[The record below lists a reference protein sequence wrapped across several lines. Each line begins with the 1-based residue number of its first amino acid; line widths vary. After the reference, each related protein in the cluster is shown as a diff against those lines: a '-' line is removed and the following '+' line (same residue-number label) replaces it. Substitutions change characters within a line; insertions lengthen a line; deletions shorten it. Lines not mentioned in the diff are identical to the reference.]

1 VKIDLHC
8 HTAEHSH
15 CSKVYAEDLLRKS
28 RQRGLD
34 GIVITDHHHLMT
46 VAEWSRLQLAV
57 PGIKIFRGV
66 EVCVPRPDKSDC
78 EDIVIVTDEPCEEV
92 MSLDAED
99 VDHVADFVE
108 RTGALTILAHP
119 FRYHQGVSIDLSVF
133 RPDAV
138 EIASLNT
145 EPRHHEHVLELA
157 AESGMNLV
165 ACSDAHSLR
174 DAAMFCI
181 ELDDFVETSA
191 ELAAAVRSGAYTI
204 TGNKAALRTRIQRIA
219 PYERLAREVLDAGGD
234 VGCFMER
241 GGEYPTIFERVARGN
256 TYLPNTRA
264 LGLRGVCASRTTA
277 T

>member
-1 VKIDLHC
+1 MKIDLHC

-28 RQRGLD
+28 CKRGLD
-34 GIVITDHHHLMT
+34 GIVITDHHHLLT

-66 EVCVPRPDKSDC
+66 EICVPRPDKCDC
-78 EDIVIVTDEPCEEV
+78 EDIVVVTDEPCNEI
-92 MSLDAED
+92 MSLDPKDIGRVAEF
-99 VDHVADFVE
+99 AE

-119 FRYHQGVSIDLSVF
+119 FRYHSELAFDLDVF

-145 EPRHHEHVLELA
+145 EPTHHERVLELA
-157 AESGMNLV
+157 AESGMRPV

-181 ELDDFVETSA
+181 ELDSPVETTA
-191 ELAAAVRSGAYTI
+191 ELASAVRSGAYTI
-204 TGNKAALRTRIQRIA
+204 TGNKSALRTRIQRIA
-219 PYERLAREVLDAGGD
+219 PYEQLAREVLDEGGD
-234 VGCFMER
+234 VSGFIER
-241 GGEYPTIFERVARGN
+241 GGEYPPIFERVARGN
-256 TYLPNTRA
+256 TFLPNTRA
-264 LGLRGVCASRTTA
+264 LGLRGA
-277 T
+277 